1 MNINNVSEEEKVMA
15 TAIALELIGEEEFEI
30 EVNEYGEMDKNGV
43 EIYTENRFNLID
55 TTGANLGDIENDSFF
70 SLGEI
75 IDRLER
81 YHYDYFINGYL
92 ERLNSEVVPADDYD
106 RKILL
111 IINSDFCANALL
123 SVTASDFEELH
134 KEVLSRKV
142 KDITPYLDYF
152 INKDIA
158 YKISC
163 ANSGHCL
170 VEYEGKL
177 YQSPYG
183 EYDTDED
190 FIEYVKKAAPNDLP
204 GSRYGIY
211 QVYNDYSEFVKDNFY
226 GILNDIDDIG
236 LTEDGSW
243 NFYLSMDELM
253 FCGISKK
260 DIDKELEKEHCLDV
274 LSNMK
279 YYDVCYFI
287 PNQDITTSIV
297 VRATNI
303 DIAISYIKETQKY
316 KLSSVKELPLTKIEE
331 YKRKGM
337 PVVTVS
343 DEVDVIFDGFNDAF
357 FVDKFNHNINL
368 SVKVGLALTKFASKA
383 VIDTICIDNP
393 RYNSYILNNEEQL
406 KRKAITFCRCNNCTC
421 LVADDNGEWKC
432 SEAGCSCI
440 DVEKCPEGLF

>member
-1 MNINNVSEEEKVMA
+1 MNINKVSEEEKVMA

-30 EVNEYGEMDKNGV
+30 EVNECGKLDKNGV
-43 EIYTENRFNLID
+43 EVYTENCFSLID
-55 TTGANLGDIENDSFF
+55 TTGANLGDIENDSFL

-81 YHYDYFINGYL
+81 YHCDYFINGYL
-92 ERLNSEVVPADDYD
+92 DRLNSEVVPTDDYD

-111 IINSDFCANALL
+111 VINSDSFANALL

-134 KEVLSRKV
+134 KKVLNRNV
-142 KDITPYLDYF
+142 KDINPYLDYF

-163 ANSGHCL
+163 ENSGNCL
-170 VEYEGKL
+170 VEYDGKL
-177 YQSPYG
+177 YESPYG
-183 EYDTDED
+183 EFDNDLN
-190 FIEYVKKAAPNDLP
+190 FLKYVKETAPKDKT
-204 GSRYGIY
+204 GSRYGFY
-211 QVYNDYSEFVKDNFY
+211 QIFKSYPEFVESKFY

-236 LTEDGSW
+236 LTENGSW

-253 FCGISKK
+253 YCGIPKT
-260 DIDKELEKEHCLDV
+260 DIDKELEEEHCLDV
-274 LSNMK
+274 ISNMK
-279 YYDVCYFI
+279 YYDVCYYI

-331 YKRKGM
+331 YKNKGI

-368 SVKVGLALTKFASKA
+368 SVRVGLALNKFASKD
-383 VIDTICIDNP
+383 VINTICIDNP
-393 RYNSYILNNEEQL
+393 RYIPYILNNEEQL
-406 KRKAITFCRCNNCTC
+406 KRKAIMFSRCNNCAC
-421 LVADDNGEWKC
+421 LVVDDNGEWNC
-432 SEAGCSCI
+432 NEAGCSCI
-440 DVEKCPEGLF
+440 DVEKCPEGLA